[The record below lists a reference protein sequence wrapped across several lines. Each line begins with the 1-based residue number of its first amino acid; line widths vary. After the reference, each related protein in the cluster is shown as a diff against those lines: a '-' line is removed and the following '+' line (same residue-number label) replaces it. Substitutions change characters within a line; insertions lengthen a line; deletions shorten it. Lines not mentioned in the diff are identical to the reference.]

1 MMPYLQKSK
10 GLSAL
15 LFLVTQLTPMGLW
28 AFLPGLGPLIGLSAA
43 FGQTRV
49 PNPLAPLSRPWTVED
64 AAHLLRRAGFGG
76 TPEQI
81 EQLHQMGL
89 KAAVDYLVDYDK
101 VRVNFESLSSKQ
113 ILPFAPDPFRDG
125 YAPSQEERNA
135 YVKIRKRNDWIENAN
150 MTEWWLRR
158 MVATPRP
165 LEEKLALFWHGH
177 FTSGLRE
184 VKLPGMMLDQQQV
197 FRDNALKDFRSMLAA
212 ICIDPAMMRYLD
224 NVNNVVK
231 EPNENFGRELL
242 ELFTIG
248 VGHYT
253 ELDIKSVARAFTGW
267 TVSRA
272 TGRFEYNTKAHDY
285 SPTKMI
291 FGRMGDING
300 GQVVDMI
307 LARPETAEHIAGRL
321 WTYFAGQEP
330 SAAFKKALGRT
341 FFEQRLQFRPF
352 LKLLF
357 SCQAFYSP
365 EVVGQRI
372 KSPVELIVGMYREL
386 EIRPYNA
393 AIMARGAREMGQ
405 ELFQPPNVKGW
416 DGGLKWINTASLM
429 ERYNYPLNL
438 LYGCK
443 PPDEKPEAVSDIPE
457 LLTTLGIAE
466 RAANMEQPPFDP
478 YPILKRY
485 DLKTPSA
492 IVDHFARRL
501 LAVPLDETAKKK
513 LENYFALQLGGE
525 KKGSEIEHL
534 ANVVRGLIH
543 LMMSSPEYQLN

>member
-1 MMPYLQKSK
+1 
-10 GLSAL
+10 
-15 LFLVTQLTPMGLW
+15 MGLW
-28 AFLPGLGPLIGLSAA
+28 AFLPGLGPWAGLSAA

-49 PNPLAPLSRPWTVED
+49 PNPLAPLSRPWAVED

-101 VRVNFESLSSKQ
+101 VRVNFESLNSKQ
-113 ILPFAPDPFRDG
+113 VLPFTPDPFRDG
-125 YAPSQEERNA
+125 YEPSQEERNA
-135 YVKIRKRNDWIENAN
+135 YVKIRKRNDSIENAN

-165 LEEKLALFWHGH
+165 LEEKLTLFWHGH

-184 VKLPGMMLDQQQV
+184 VKTPSMMLDQQQV

-253 ELDIKSVARAFTGW
+253 ELDIKSAARAFTGW
-267 TVSRA
+267 TVSRE

-321 WTYFAGQEP
+321 WTFFAGQEP

-341 FFEQRLQFRPF
+341 FFEQRFQFRPF

-457 LLTTLGIAE
+457 LLTNLGIAE

-501 LAVPLDETAKKK
+501 LAAPLDEAAKKK
-513 LENYFALQLGGE
+513 LENYFVLQLGGE

-543 LMMSSPEYQLN
+543 LMMSSPEYQIN